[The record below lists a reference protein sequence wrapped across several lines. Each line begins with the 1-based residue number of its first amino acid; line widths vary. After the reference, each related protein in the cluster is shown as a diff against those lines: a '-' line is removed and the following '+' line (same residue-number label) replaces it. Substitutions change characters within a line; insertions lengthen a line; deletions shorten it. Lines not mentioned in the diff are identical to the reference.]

1 MSAQLRIRTLITH
14 MGRVYS
20 AHADE
25 RTQIATTAIDDIVVK
40 LNPLTPEQWVHAEHD
55 VRRIL
60 NVWRESEGRTP
71 AAMEFASNILSAFTE
86 AAAATA
92 AGAVAAALQHE
103 VVTLPELEITE
114 KPAPEVRLLTLSL
127 PQPVFDEDAD
137 EDEDEDEEEEEV
149 EVEEEEDED
158 EEEAEPEPAPVKKLP
173 APAPAPA
180 PVAEVDSLADGDEE
194 GADAEAEDNDEEAI
208 VEPEAEA
215 DADAEEEV
223 EEEGMEVEKRTI
235 RGRDYWI
242 DINTN
247 KLYAVADDDEVGDE
261 VGAVI
266 NGRPVFVTA

>member
-20 AHADE
+20 APAAD
-25 RTQIATTAIDDIVVK
+25 RTQIVTTAIDDIVVK

-86 AAAATA
+86 AAAI
-92 AGAVAAALQHE
+92 GAVAAALQHD

-114 KPAPEVRLLTLSL
+114 KPAPAPEVRLLTLSL
-127 PQPVFDEDAD
+127 PQPVFDED
-137 EDEDEDEEEEEV
+137 EDEEEEEEEV
-149 EVEEEEDED
+149 EVEEDED

-173 APAPAPA
+173 APAPAP
-180 PVAEVDSLADGDEE
+180 VAEVDSLADGDEE
-194 GADAEAEDNDEEAI
+194 VDADVESEHNSDDEEAI

-215 DADAEEEV
+215 DADAEEEL